1 MSRQR
6 DLQRKVQRGL
16 LAPYRAIAEKT
27 DDREAAAA
35 IEGLIHMVE
44 TAMTRF
50 GAFKVPKDSPNF
62 ALLVALADAENV
74 EEMQEIAQRARNGE
88 FR

>member
-6 DLQRKVQRGL
+6 DLQRKLQRGL

-27 DDREAAAA
+27 NDNEAAAA
-35 IEGLIHMVE
+35 ILGLIDMVE
-44 TAMTRF
+44 IAMNRF
-50 GAFKVPKDSPNF
+50 GAFRVPKDSPDF
-62 ALLVALADAENV
+62 ALLVALADAEDA
-74 EEMQEIAQRARNGE
+74 EELEAVAQRARNGE